1 MRYTTSGLAL
11 LAAVSSWVAF
21 AQDVAPPL
29 DIGGGSDDKVEYDEH
44 WDYSGIKTYAWL
56 PSPDRAENM
65 ANHLRISRAI
75 ERGLKDCGL
84 VLSTEGKPD
93 VYVRYI
99 LGTTTKL
106 RARSYQTDSDWQQ
119 PNDRRTVVEFE
130 LGRAKVREGE
140 LAIELL
146 DRETRAVIWRAVGKE
161 PVARADKVEEQ
172 INDVVARLL
181 AEFPPGAKQETAGPS
196 GP

>member
-1 MRYTTSGLAL
+1 MRNLTSGLVFL
-11 LAAVSSWVAF
+11 VIVSWWPAF
-21 AQDVAPPL
+21 CQDVAPPL
-29 DIGGGSDDKVEYDEH
+29 DIGGRSDDTFEYDEH

-65 ANHLRISRAI
+65 ANHLRVSRAI
-75 ERGLKDCGL
+75 ERGLEACGL
-84 VLSTEGKPD
+84 VPNTEGKPD
-93 VYVRYI
+93 VFVRYI

-106 RARSYQTDSDWQQ
+106 KGRSYQKDSDWQ

-130 LGRAKVREGE
+130 LGRSKVREGE

-172 INDVVARLL
+172 INEVVARLL
-181 AEFPPGAKQETAGPS
+181 AEFPPGAKQETAGPP

>member
-1 MRYTTSGLAL
+1 MRNPTSGLVF
-11 LAAVSSWVAF
+11 LAFVSSWVAF

-29 DIGGGSDDKVEYDEH
+29 DIGGRSNDKIEYDEH

-56 PSPDRAENM
+56 PSPDRAENR

-75 ERGLKDCGL
+75 ERGLEACGL
-84 VLSTEGKPD
+84 LPSTEGKPD
-93 VYVRYI
+93 VFVRYI
-99 LGTTTKL
+99 LGTTTRLKG
-106 RARSYQTDSDWQQ
+106 RSYQTDSDWQQ

-146 DRETRAVIWRAVGKE
+146 DHETRAVIWRAVGKE

-172 INDVVARLL
+172 INEVVARLL
-181 AEFPPGAKQETAGPS
+181 SQFPPAKPESAGPP